1 MKSRILWKNK
11 IKYIIINVLIVVV
24 LVVIMVNQGMWLNNM
39 HHLQQREFKMFVDQT
54 IQETIWMELTER
66 AEFGGGFSV
75 YSHNLTNP
83 NDTSRFFTKK
93 VVAKDTIY
101 TFKIDK
107 NDQHAMFKI
116 MQFALKDNLPINLDK
131 LSIIFKTKLN
141 EKYSVEEVCFDYY
154 DLSSKLLIDTNK
166 STNIINARY
175 LKTDTIPLDII
186 DSIGLIG
193 YVRVARDTILSN
205 MMHQLILS
213 VLLIFIAVVCLF
225 FISRSFIF
233 QWKTE
238 KMRQES
244 INAMTHEFKRPIS
257 GAVAMMSAIPYYLEK
272 NDIRKVLDYTQN
284 IENELNKLTHYTQRI
299 QQISNNEK
307 QSVSL
312 EKTKIEIVPFFVS
325 LQQRYSTSE
334 KNEREVVVNLHI
346 DTSKKEMQ
354 VDLLHFSNVMDNLIE
369 NAIKYTVNSTVII
382 YIQITDTTDG
392 LIIAVQDNGIGI
404 SSMDKKRIFD
414 KFYRV
419 KRDETKNKVGFGL
432 GLTYVKSII
441 EAHGGNITVNSNL
454 NEGSEFIIT
463 LKE

>member
-1 MKSRILWKNK
+1 MKTRKT
-11 IKYIIINVLIVVV
+11 KYIFINGLIFLVLTSIIINQVV
-24 LVVIMVNQGMWLNNM
+24 W
-39 HHLQQREFKMFVDQT
+39 
-54 IQETIWMELTER
+54 
-66 AEFGGGFSV
+66 
-75 YSHNLTNP
+75 LTNMYNLHQRDLCAISNRALQESVLSEIAERTEEIGGRYVFSMNMNLSNP
-83 NDTSRFFTKK
+83 SDTSRYFTKK
-93 VVAKDTIY
+93 VITEDS
-101 TFKIDK
+101 TFFFTIDK
-107 NDQHAMFKI
+107 QDPNAVSKI
-116 MQFALKDNLPINLDK
+116 VQFLLKEELPVNLNK
-131 LSIIFKTKLN
+131 LNIIFT
-141 EKYSVEEVCFDYY
+141 EKISQFYEVQNTCFDYI
-154 DLSSKLLIDTNK
+154 DLKNGSLLDTNK
-166 STNIINARY
+166 PTNILSAQY
-175 LKTDTIPLDII
+175 LKTDTIPLDILN
-186 DSIGLIG
+186 SIGVIG
-193 YVRVARDTILSN
+193 YVKVAQNTILNKMIYQLVLSIL
-205 MMHQLILS
+205 LIL
-213 VLLIFIAVVCLF
+213 IAIICLF

-257 GAVAMMSAIPYYLEK
+257 GAVAMMSAIPYYLGK

-307 QSVSL
+307 QNVSL

-369 NAIKYTVNSTVII
+369 NAIKYTVNSAII
-382 YIQITDTTDG
+382 IDIQITDTTDG
-392 LIIAVQDNGIGI
+392 LIIAVRDNGIGI
-404 SSMDKKRIFD
+404 SPMDKKRIFD

-419 KRDETKNKVGFGL
+419 KRDETKNKAGFGL